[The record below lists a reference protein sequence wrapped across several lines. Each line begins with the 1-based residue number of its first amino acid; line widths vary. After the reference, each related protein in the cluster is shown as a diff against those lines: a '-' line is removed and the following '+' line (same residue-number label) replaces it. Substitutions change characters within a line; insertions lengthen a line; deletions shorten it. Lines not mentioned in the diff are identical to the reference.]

1 MKSEY
6 EQTELIIAL
15 LKRIADKMDPDT
27 SVSFAE
33 PKRLVE
39 DNRYLRN
46 QSEEDAF
53 VTLKNGEEVLT
64 GADVDK
70 RYHTGGVVRRNFHGS
85 PFDEGDWQIH
95 NDGKV
100 GEDE

>member
-27 SVSFAE
+27 SVSFADGQ
-33 PKRLVE
+33 KIDANVRRL
-39 DNRYLRN
+39 
-46 QSEEDAF
+46 SEERP
-53 VTLKNGEEVLT
+53 TEGT
-64 GADVDK
+64 
-70 RYHTGGVVRRNFHGS
+70 VRRNFHGS

-95 NDGKV
+95 NDGKA